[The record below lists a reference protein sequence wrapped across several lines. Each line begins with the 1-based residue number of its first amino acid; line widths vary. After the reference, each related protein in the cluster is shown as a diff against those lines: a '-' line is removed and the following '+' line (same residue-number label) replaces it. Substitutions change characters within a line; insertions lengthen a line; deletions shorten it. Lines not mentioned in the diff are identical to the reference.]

1 MNRREYI
8 LTGDEEYLD
17 VYDEYEFLAAQE
29 TAEYDGALIETEDGY
44 KASVWLS
51 EAETEILLALAEKNG
66 IPPRHLIQEW
76 VIEHIE
82 AAAESVSE
90 PLQ

>member
-1 MNRREYI
+1 MNRDEYI

-17 VYDEYEFLAAQE
+17 VYDEYEYLAAQE
-29 TAEYDGALIETEDGY
+29 VAESEGSIVETHDGY

-51 EAETEILLALAEKNG
+51 EEEIEVVLQLAEARG

-76 VIEHIE
+76 ITERVKASAKLE
-82 AAAESVSE
+82 V
-90 PLQ
+90 

>member
-1 MNRREYI
+1 MNRDEYI

-29 TAEYDGALIETEDGY
+29 LAEYDGALVETEDGY
-44 KASVWLS
+44 KASVWLT
-51 EAETEILLALAEKNG
+51 EEETEMVLQLAETRG

-76 VIEHIE
+76 VTECIKTSAKLEI
-82 AAAESVSE
+82 
-90 PLQ
+90 

>member
-1 MNRREYI
+1 MNREEYI

-17 VYDEYEFLAAQE
+17 VYDQYEYLAAQE
-29 TAEYDGALIETEDGY
+29 LAEYDGALVETEDGC

-51 EAETEILLALAEKNG
+51 EEEVEVVLQLAEARD

-76 VIEHIE
+76 VTERIKE
-82 AAAESVSE
+82 AAKLEI
-90 PLQ
+90 

>member
-1 MNRREYI
+1 MNREEYI

-17 VYDEYEFLAAQE
+17 VYDEYEYLAAQE
-29 TAEYDGALIETEDGY
+29 LSEYDGALVETEDGY

-51 EAETEILLALAEKNG
+51 ESETEILLQLAEAQN

-76 VIEHIE
+76 VIERIE
-82 AAAESVSE
+82 AAGQ
-90 PLQ
+90 LTT